1 MEEYLVTK
9 DEITTLLDGILDK
22 KLGNLDIPSANDWA
36 RIENKFGC
44 QFPTEFRF
52 FIELMSEYSFPGDIL
67 NVSNGKTNGNDTI
80 EFTYDYEMKQGRW
93 EEELI
98 PFYSIGNGDYF
109 CLLSS
114 ECPDTEV
121 YYYSHEENGIERE
134 ADNFEE
140 WLNQLPT
147 FLS

>member
-1 MEEYLVTK
+1 MTR
-9 DEITTLLDGILDK
+9 DEIANLLDGILDK
-22 KLGNLDIPSANDWA
+22 ELGNLDIPSASDWA
-36 RIENKFGC
+36 KLEKSFGC

-67 NVSNGKTNGNDTI
+67 NVSNGNTNGNDTI
-80 EFTYDYEMKQGRW
+80 EFTHEYEMKQGGW
-93 EEELI
+93 KVELI

-109 CLLSS
+109 CLLSN
-114 ECPDTEV
+114 ECPNTGV
-121 YYYSHEENGIERE
+121 YYYSHEENDIEKE

>member
-1 MEEYLVTK
+1 MTR
-9 DEITTLLDGILDK
+9 DEIANLLDGILDK
-22 KLGNLDIPSANDWA
+22 ELGDLDIPSAIEWA
-36 RIENKFGC
+36 KLEKSFGC
-44 QFPTEFRF
+44 QFPTEFRL

-67 NVSNGKTNGNDTI
+67 NVSNGNTNGNDTI
-80 EFTYDYEMKQGRW
+80 EFTHDYEMKQGGW
-93 EEELI
+93 KVELI

-109 CLLSS
+109 CLLSN
-114 ECPDTEV
+114 ECPNTRV
-121 YYYSHEENGIERE
+121 YYYSHKANNIEKE

>member
-1 MEEYLVTK
+1 MK
-9 DEITTLLDGILDK
+9 RDEIENLLDGMLDK
-22 KLGNLDIPSANDWA
+22 ELGKLDCPSASDWVK
-36 RIENKFGC
+36 IEKKFGC
-44 QFPTEFRF
+44 QFPENFRF

-80 EFTYDYEMKQGRW
+80 DFTYDYEMKQGGW
-93 EEELI
+93 KEELI

-109 CLLSS
+109 CLISK
-114 ECPDTEV
+114 ECPNTGV
-121 YYYSHEENGIERE
+121 YYYAHEENNIERE